1 MDIYAVAKASQIGVG
16 AINVWQ
22 QRGLIPGIVSRGA
35 GRSRL
40 FDVDTAVY
48 IGVMAV
54 LTRMG
59 VGPTPAAGIAAQCG
73 KESRYRLVMTGM
85 AVILDSEVSFVDRK
99 VEQEVRETMRRIP
112 ATVGFD
118 RLDQLDGYFERM
130 FKISGPPPAFT
141 VIDVA
146 AIRAKMQAV
155 EDEIEHGAPAAE
167 PER

>member
-1 MDIYAVAKASQIGVG
+1 MDIHAVAKASQIGVG

-35 GRSRL
+35 GRRRL

-59 VGPTPAAGIAAQCG
+59 IGPTPAAGIAAQCG
-73 KESRYRLVMTGM
+73 KEQRYRLVMSEM
-85 AVILDSEVSFVDRK
+85 PIILDSEVSFIDRK
-99 VEQEVRETMRRIP
+99 VEQELRETMRQVP

-118 RLDQLDGYFERM
+118 RLDQLDGYFADM
-130 FKISGPPPAFT
+130 FKIGGPPPAFT

-146 AIRAKMQAV
+146 AIRSKMQAI
-155 EDEIEHGAPAAE
+155 EDGLERTESADE
-167 PER
+167 P